1 MYFHKKF
8 HLYVK
13 GIPFSRFFVSFPT
26 FSASFTFGVPTFFPF
41 LFIPV
46 LKMKH
51 CKHDLSFYLLGHNSN
66 VYFVPNHCQNVHRAN
81 LIHAEV
87 ISEKRITRIILT
99 NDVSWGCEI
108 ENVGIQ
114 IDVTYLNPICVVR
127 IVVWDDVTTI
137 TETKGAITNL
147 QPFHPLLFPL
157 GC

>member
-26 FSASFTFGVPTFFPF
+26 FSASFTFRVPTFFPF

-114 IDVTYLNPICVVR
+114 IDVTYHYTLNKSYLRSSDRGLRRCNNNHR
-127 IVVWDDVTTI
+127 NKRCD
-137 TETKGAITNL
+137 N
-147 QPFHPLLFPL
+147 
-157 GC
+157 